1 MAHEPQALDRATS
14 EEGAEAQ
21 RVHARR
27 WLVLALVCSGL
38 LLVAMDATVLNVALP
53 SIAQAL
59 GPSSVQLLW
68 IIDLYSLV
76 VAALLVFAGSLSDRF
91 GRRRMFVIG
100 LVLFGLASFPAAYAD
115 SAELLIASRAL
126 RGVGG
131 ALIMP
136 ATLSII
142 RNVFTSTRERWL
154 AIAIWSSTASAGT
167 ALGPILA
174 GILLERY
181 WWGSVF
187 LLTIPPVIIALVGTA
202 LWVPESRD
210 PNPGSIDVLSAL
222 LSVVGMLGIVY
233 GIKELAKYGFGD
245 GMAASVGLLG
255 LVAMAAF
262 VARQRRLAYPM
273 IDLTLF
279 RTWRF
284 STSALAVMLS
294 FFGFFAL
301 LFFITQYFQLVRGL
315 SPLETGVRLLPLA
328 VASAVAAPL
337 TGSFVRRLG
346 TRVTLSG
353 GFLTIA
359 FAMALF
365 ATLGG
370 GSGELLIAAG
380 LVLMGFGASVTV
392 TAGSQAI
399 MGSAPADR
407 AGGAAA
413 VQETSFELGA
423 GLGVALM
430 GSLMGAVYS
439 RSLPD
444 VSGVSASVLDTARE
458 SLPTAADQAARLGE
472 AGERLFAAAKEA
484 FFDGFGVTM
493 LAGVAVMLATALL
506 AFLYLPN
513 RTAEAAEGP
522 GSSEW

>member
-1 MAHEPQALDRATS
+1 MGNESQALDRAKPAA
-14 EEGAEAQ
+14 EGEAE
-21 RVHARR
+21 RIHARR

-53 SIAQAL
+53 SIAHAL
-59 GPSSVQLLW
+59 APTSVQLLW

-76 VAALLVFAGSLSDRF
+76 VAGLLVFAGSLSDRL

-100 LVLFGLASFPAAYAD
+100 LIVFGLASFPAAYAD
-115 SAELLIASRAL
+115 SPELLIASRAL

-187 LLTIPPVIIALVGTA
+187 LLTVPPVIIALVGA
-202 LWVPESRD
+202 VLWVPESRD

-245 GMAASVGLLG
+245 GLAPAVGALGLL
-255 LVAMAAF
+255 AMTAF
-262 VARQRRLAYPM
+262 VVRQRRLAYPM
-273 IDLTLF
+273 IDLSLF

-284 STSALAVMLS
+284 STSALAVLLS
-294 FFGFFAL
+294 FFGFFAM

-328 VASAVAAPL
+328 VSSAVAAPL
-337 TGSFVRRLG
+337 TGTFVRWLG
-346 TRVTLSG
+346 TRVTLGG
-353 GFLTIA
+353 GFLVIA
-359 FAMALF
+359 AAMALF
-365 ATLGG
+365 AAVEGG
-370 GSGELLIAAG
+370 GELLVATG

-430 GSLMGAVYS
+430 GSLMGAVYG
-439 RSLPD
+439 RSLAD
-444 VSGVSASVLDTARE
+444 VDGVPRSSLETARE
-458 SLPTAADQAARLGE
+458 SLPIAADEAERLGA
-472 AGERLFAAAKEA
+472 AGERLLAEAQSA
-484 FFDGFGVTM
+484 FFDGLTVTM
-493 LAGVAVMLATALL
+493 LAGVAVMLTTALL

-513 RTAEAAEGP
+513 RATEAAEGP
-522 GSSEW
+522 SSGDW